1 MKQLHFQK
9 SGARML
15 VATEGPYRFVLRQVD
30 KISAWTPCKG
40 WKAEI
45 YEREGRRT
53 PKHDGNFATKS
64 QAIDW
69 LAKYRVPETEE
80 TI

>member
-9 SGARML
+9 AGRML
-15 VATEGPYRFVLRQVD
+15 VATEGPYRFVLRQPVGLLTG
-30 KISAWTPCKG
+30 KKGGG

-53 PKHDGNFATKS
+53 PRFEAQFASKS

-69 LAKYRVPETEE
+69 LARYRVPETA
-80 TI
+80 I